1 MSKASEV
8 MSGNWYDSPW
18 QPVRDGITRVVFAG
32 GLTKDATLAVAA
44 CENGN
49 AVRPHTHPYAQL
61 AIVVKGTCDYYVDGV
76 PYKMK
81 PGSWVYVPENVEHYI
96 HVYDSEEP
104 VINLD
109 VFFPK
114 RDEYVESYDEFVE
127 NSGK

>member
-1 MSKASEV
+1 MKASEI

-32 GLTKDATLAVAA
+32 GLTKGATLAVAA

-49 AVRPHTHPYAQL
+49 AVRPHTHPHAQL
-61 AIVVKGTCDYYVDGV
+61 AIIVKGTCDYYVGGV
-76 PYKMK
+76 CNHMK

-96 HVYDSEEP
+96 HVFDSDEP

-109 VFFPK
+109 VFFPE
-114 RDEYVESYDEFVE
+114 RPQYVEEYDQFAGE
-127 NSGK
+127 SGT